1 MMRGRTHL
9 DYTLT
14 ESVARTF
21 GTSVREVDA
30 AWERAELS
38 VRVGRT
44 RPMPLQLFMVMRG
57 QRPRLRRRTKEN
69 DAAFKRMKM
78 ATDQGKIAD
87 ADDILNSL
95 PGWNRPPP
103 NLYPARKIGKPR
115 PHRLLPI
122 VNRSPSYANKPEAA
136 SGMWTST
143 YLGARARFASDW
155 VEWCTYNNFPHAGEY
170 RSWVLE
176 VEPDAFVLELDGPE
190 ACDTLYRLGYMY
202 RDPYYER
209 AGLDYFGR
217 RPQLDFEKLASV
229 GVAGV
234 HLTERGNHLMHLS
247 FHPSPGGHDHDF
259 NAWDSESTIWLRW
272 AFRRVRVGP
281 KIRIP
286 ERDW

>member
-1 MMRGRTHL
+1 MMRGRAHL

-44 RPMPLQLFMVMRG
+44 RPMPLQLYMVMRG
-57 QRPRLRRRTKEN
+57 ERPRLQRRTKRN
-69 DAAFKRMKM
+69 DEAFQRMKS
-78 ATDQGKIAD
+78 AAAAGKIAD
-87 ADDILNSL
+87 SHDILDSM
-95 PGWNRPPP
+95 PDWTKPPP
-103 NLYPARKIGKPR
+103 NPYPTRKIGRPR

-122 VNRSPSYANKPEAA
+122 VNKSPAYANKPEHA
-136 SGMWTST
+136 SGLWTST
-143 YLGARARFASDW
+143 YLGSKKRHPSDW
-155 VEWCTYNNFPHAGEY
+155 VQWCYYERFPHAGEY

-190 ACDTLYRLGYMY
+190 SCDELFRLGYMY
-202 RDPYYER
+202 KDPYYT
-209 AGLDYFGR
+209 AKGLDFLGR
-217 RPQLDFEKLASV
+217 RPQIDFEKLVSV